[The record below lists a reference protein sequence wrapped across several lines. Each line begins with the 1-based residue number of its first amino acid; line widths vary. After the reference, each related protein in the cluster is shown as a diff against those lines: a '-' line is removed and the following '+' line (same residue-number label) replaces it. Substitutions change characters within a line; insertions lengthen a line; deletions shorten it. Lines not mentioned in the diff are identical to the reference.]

1 MVKLIK
7 IFKSVYRTS
16 ICKYTAEGRM
26 YRMKKSAMN
35 AISLVFLFAGFILF
49 SCTPQPI
56 KVGFIGGLSG
66 FNSDLGISGRNGVS
80 LAIDAVNKQGG
91 IKGRKLEL
99 LVRDDKQD
107 PEVARAVFRELV
119 SEQVVAVIG
128 PMTSGIAQVLIPLAN
143 EAQLPLISPTAS
155 SPDFSGLDDLFIRVV
170 TPNTNEAL
178 GLAME
183 SFRRG
188 VKKPCIF
195 EDLSNQAFC
204 QVLSRAY
211 MAELRRLS
219 ETGGAEISEI
229 TLPYDPKDPGTTN
242 TWLIALERYQ
252 PDLVLFTTN
261 SLDTAI
267 LAQRIRQRG
276 FSMPF
281 LGTGWAMSQSLIE
294 NGGKAVEGMV
304 FTVPFNPESESE
316 AWRIFTSEYKQ
327 AFGKEADFGAAQ
339 GWTAAQ
345 VLAQALST
353 KGPKK
358 IKENIINRSYQ
369 GLQGPLYIDGF
380 GDPVIPFQRL
390 EIENGRLV
398 SASEP

>member
-1 MVKLIK
+1 MKQ
-7 IFKSVYRTS
+7 SV
-16 ICKYTAEGRM
+16 
-26 YRMKKSAMN
+26 MN
-35 AISLVFLFAGFILF
+35 VISLVFLFAGVTLVG
-49 SCTPQPI
+49 CTPEPI

-91 IKGRKLEL
+91 VKGRRLEL

-107 PEVARAVFRELV
+107 PEVARAVFHELV

-128 PMTSGIAQVLIPLAN
+128 PMTSGIALVLIPLAN

-155 SPDFSGLDDLFIRVV
+155 SPDFSGLDDMFIRVV
-170 TPNTNEAL
+170 TPNINEAL

-188 VKKPCIF
+188 VQKPCIID
-195 EDLSNQAFC
+195 DLSNQPFSQA
-204 QVLSRAY
+204 LLRTY
-211 MAELRRLS
+211 LAELRRLA
-219 ETGGAEISEI
+219 ETGGSEVSEI
-229 TLPYDPKDPGTTN
+229 TLPYDPEDPGSTSTL
-242 TWLIALERYQ
+242 LIALERYQ

-276 FSMPF
+276 FSMAF
-281 LGTGWAMSQSLIE
+281 LGTGWAMSRSLIE
-294 NGGKAVEGMV
+294 NGGRAVEGMV
-304 FTVPFNPESESE
+304 FTVPFNPESETE

-327 AFGKEADFGAAQ
+327 AFGKEADFGATQ
-339 GWTAAQ
+339 GWTSAQ
-345 VLAQALST
+345 VLAEALST
-353 KGPKK
+353 KGTKK
-358 IKENIINRSYQ
+358 IKEHIINKSYQ

-390 EIENGRLV
+390 KIENGQLV
-398 SASEP
+398 SVSKP